1 MANVAVIIVNY
12 NSGAFLKQ
20 CLVSLR
26 QSTIPLEIVV
36 VDNGSSDGSTDF
48 ISKASRV
55 SDCQLIRNLTNLG
68 FAVAVNQ
75 GVQSTTAEDVLLI
88 NPDCIVQPH
97 SVAGLKLAMQREECG
112 AVGGLVFGFNGREQA
127 GCRRRDPTLA
137 RSVVK
142 LLGKLG
148 VRFGLMGV
156 DLTTEPL
163 PVSPI
168 QVDAVSGAFMMIH
181 RESFD
186 AIGGMDEG
194 YFLHFE
200 DLDLCRRLRYAGMPV
215 LFVPTVSVLHCQGA
229 SSRERPFRVEWHKH
243 LGMCRYRLK
252 FSQAP
257 RISHWLF
264 RLFVGVHLIWR
275 VCCLVLEGKWK
286 SKMPASGRGMSALT
300 TPSSGTVVLGGRNDV
315 AEYLVPRLSGLARAV
330 LVLSRAGERTLFC
343 RSAAVLH
350 LEYLDK
356 VPDDD
361 LPLLEDVI
369 CTIPIWHLSKYEG
382 ALLRCGVR
390 RLVAFSS
397 TSITTKSDSM
407 DQKEK
412 DVVRRL
418 QEGERW
424 LESFARS
431 NDVACLI
438 VRPTIIY
445 GGHFNRSI
453 RLVQNMIRTLGVFPF
468 HIPENGTRQ
477 PIHADDLAQ
486 MAVGWINSKV
496 TGVEM
501 VSVAGRDVLSNR
513 SLMELLFR
521 SVGRKLRMLPVRA
534 RHVRM
539 LLQYGSWMF
548 RGLLPSPAAIDRLA
562 VDLGQSNDEA
572 IEKFDFAARSF
583 TP

>member
-1 MANVAVIIVNY
+1 MADVAVVIVNY

-20 CLVSLR
+20 CLLGLR

-36 VDNGSSDGSTDF
+36 VDNGSIDGSTKF
-48 ISKASRV
+48 LGKANGV
-55 SDCQLIRNLTNLG
+55 SDCQLIRNSTNQG

-75 GVQSTTAEDVLLI
+75 GIQSTTAEDVLLL

-97 SVAGLKLAMQREECG
+97 SIARLQLAMQREECG
-112 AVGGLVFGFNGREQA
+112 AAGGLVFGFDGREQA

-148 VRFGLMGV
+148 IWFGLQGV
-156 DLTTEPL
+156 DLTMESL
-163 PVSPI
+163 PKSPI

-181 RESFD
+181 RESLD
-186 AIGGMDEG
+186 AVGGMDEG

-200 DLDLCRRLRYAGMPV
+200 DLDLCRRLRNAGMPV
-215 LFVPTVSVLHCQGA
+215 LFVPSVSVLHRQGA
-229 SSRERPFRVEWHKH
+229 SSRERSFKVEWHKH
-243 LGMCRYRLK
+243 IGMCRYRLK
-252 FSQAP
+252 FSQMP
-257 RISHWLF
+257 QIGHWLF
-264 RLFVGVHLIWR
+264 RLFVGVHFIWR
-275 VCCLVLEGKWK
+275 VCWLVLGGGRKI
-286 SKMPASGRGMSALT
+286 KMPASGRVASVLT
-300 TPSSGTVVLGGRNDV
+300 TTSSGTVVLGGRNDV
-315 AEYLVPRLSGLARAV
+315 AEYMVPRLSGLARSV
-330 LVLSRAGERTLFC
+330 LVLSRARERNLFC
-343 RSAAVLH
+343 RSAVMLH
-350 LEYLDK
+350 PEYLGK
-356 VPDDD
+356 VPDED

-390 RLVAFSS
+390 RLVAISS
-397 TSITTKSDSM
+397 TSITTKLNSM

-412 DVVRRL
+412 HVVSRL

-424 LESFARS
+424 LESFGRS

-438 VRPTIIY
+438 IRPTIIY

-468 HIPENGTRQ
+468 DIPEEGTRQ

-486 MAVGWINSKV
+486 MAVSWINSKV
-496 TGVEM
+496 TGVEI
-501 VSVAGRDVLSNR
+501 VSVAGRDALSNR
-513 SLMELLFR
+513 ALMELLFR
-521 SVGRKLRMLPVRA
+521 SVGRKLRMLPVPA
-534 RHVRM
+534 RYVQII
-539 LLQYGSWMF
+539 LQCGSWAF

-572 IEKFDFAARSF
+572 IEKVDFSARSF
-583 TP
+583 MP

>member
-26 QSTIPLEIVV
+26 RSTIPLEIVV
-36 VDNGSSDGSTDF
+36 VDNGSSDGSADC
-48 ISKASRV
+48 ISKVNDV
-55 SDCQLIRNLTNLG
+55 SDVQVIRNITNLG

-75 GVQSTTAEDVLLI
+75 GAESTTAEDVLLI

-112 AVGGLVFGFNGREQA
+112 AVGGLVFGFDGREQA
-127 GCRRRDPTLA
+127 GCRRRDPTFP

-156 DLTTEPL
+156 DLTMESL
-163 PVSPI
+163 PKNPI

-181 RESFD
+181 RESFE

-200 DLDLCRRLRYAGMPV
+200 DLDLCRRLRNAGMPV
-215 LFVPTVSVLHCQGA
+215 LFVPSVSVLHCQGI
-229 SSRERPFRVEWHKH
+229 SSRKRPFRVEWHKH

-252 FSQAP
+252 FSQAS

-264 RLFVGVHLIWR
+264 RLFVGIHLIWR
-275 VCCLVLEGKWK
+275 VCCLVLEGQWK
-286 SKMPASGRGMSALT
+286 SKMPESGRGVSALT
-300 TPSSGTVVLGGRNDV
+300 TTSSGTVVLGGHNDV
-315 AEYLVPRLSGLARAV
+315 AEYLVPRLSGLARTV
-330 LVLSRAGERTLFC
+330 LVLSRSGERKLFY

-350 LEYLDK
+350 PEYLDK

-369 CTIPIWHLSKYEG
+369 CTMPIWHLSKYEG
-382 ALLRCGVR
+382 ALRRCGVR

-412 DVVRRL
+412 DVARRL

-424 LESFARS
+424 LESFCRS

-445 GGHFNRSI
+445 GGHYNRSI
-453 RLVQNMIRTLGVFPF
+453 RLVQKMIRILGVFPF
-468 HIPENGTRQ
+468 DIPERGTRQ

-486 MAVGWINSKV
+486 MAVAWINSTV
-496 TGVEM
+496 TGVEI
-501 VSVAGRDVLSNR
+501 VSVAGRNVLSNR
-513 SLMELLFR
+513 LLMERLFR
-521 SVGRKLRMLPVRA
+521 SVGRKLRVLPVRA
-534 RHVRM
+534 RYVQI
-539 LLQYGSWMF
+539 LLQCGSRVF

-572 IEKFDFAARSF
+572 IEKFDFSARSF
-583 TP
+583 NP

>member
-1 MANVAVIIVNY
+1 VANVAVIIVNY

-26 QSTIPLEIVV
+26 RSTIPLEIVV
-36 VDNGSSDGSTDF
+36 VDNGSSDGSADC
-48 ISKASRV
+48 ISKVNDV
-55 SDCQLIRNLTNLG
+55 SDVQVIRNITNLG

-75 GVQSTTAEDVLLI
+75 GAESTTAEDVLLI

-112 AVGGLVFGFNGREQA
+112 AVGGLVFGFDGREQA
-127 GCRRRDPTLA
+127 GCRRRDPTFP

-156 DLTTEPL
+156 DLTMESL
-163 PVSPI
+163 PKNPI

-181 RESFD
+181 RESFE

-200 DLDLCRRLRYAGMPV
+200 DLDLCRRLRNAGMPV
-215 LFVPTVSVLHCQGA
+215 LFVPSVSVLHCQGI
-229 SSRERPFRVEWHKH
+229 SSRKRPFRVEWHKH

-252 FSQAP
+252 FSQAS

-264 RLFVGVHLIWR
+264 RLFVGIHLIWR
-275 VCCLVLEGKWK
+275 VCCLVLEGQWK
-286 SKMPASGRGMSALT
+286 SKMPASGRGVSALT
-300 TPSSGTVVLGGRNDV
+300 TTSSGTVVLGGHNDV
-315 AEYLVPRLSGLARAV
+315 AEYLVPRLSGLARTV
-330 LVLSRAGERTLFC
+330 LVLSRSGERKLFY

-350 LEYLDK
+350 PEYLDK

-369 CTIPIWHLSKYEG
+369 CTMPIWHISKYEG
-382 ALLRCGVR
+382 ALRRCGVR

-412 DVVRRL
+412 DVARRL

-424 LESFARS
+424 LESFCRS

-445 GGHFNRSI
+445 GGHYNRSI
-453 RLVQNMIRTLGVFPF
+453 RLVQKMIRILGVFPF
-468 HIPENGTRQ
+468 VIPERGTRQ

-486 MAVGWINSKV
+486 MAVAWINSTV
-496 TGVEM
+496 TGVEI
-501 VSVAGRDVLSNR
+501 VSVAGRNVLSNR
-513 SLMELLFR
+513 LLMERLFR
-521 SVGRKLRMLPVRA
+521 SVGRKLRVLPVRA
-534 RHVRM
+534 RYVQI
-539 LLQYGSWMF
+539 LLQCGSRVF

-572 IEKFDFAARSF
+572 IEKFDFRPSPNYA
-583 TP
+583 

>member
-1 MANVAVIIVNY
+1 VANVAVIIVNY

-26 QSTIPLEIVV
+26 RSTIPLEIVV
-36 VDNGSSDGSTDF
+36 VDNGSSDGSADC
-48 ISKASRV
+48 ISKVNDV
-55 SDCQLIRNLTNLG
+55 SDVQVIRNITNLG

-75 GVQSTTAEDVLLI
+75 GAESTTAEDVLLI

-112 AVGGLVFGFNGREQA
+112 AVGGLVFGFDGREQA
-127 GCRRRDPTLA
+127 GCRRRDPTFP

-156 DLTTEPL
+156 DLTMESL
-163 PVSPI
+163 PKNPI

-181 RESFD
+181 RESFE

-200 DLDLCRRLRYAGMPV
+200 DLDLCRRLRNAGMPV
-215 LFVPTVSVLHCQGA
+215 LFVPSVSVLHCQGI
-229 SSRERPFRVEWHKH
+229 SSRKRPFRVEWHKH

-252 FSQAP
+252 FSQAS

-264 RLFVGVHLIWR
+264 RLFVGIHLIWR
-275 VCCLVLEGKWK
+275 VCCLVLEGQWK
-286 SKMPASGRGMSALT
+286 SKMPASGRGVSALT
-300 TPSSGTVVLGGRNDV
+300 TTSSGTVVLGGHNDV
-315 AEYLVPRLSGLARAV
+315 AEYLVPRLSGLARTV
-330 LVLSRAGERTLFC
+330 LVLSRSGERKLFY

-350 LEYLDK
+350 PEYLDK

-369 CTIPIWHLSKYEG
+369 CTMPIWHISKYEG
-382 ALLRCGVR
+382 ALRRCGVR

-412 DVVRRL
+412 DVARRL

-424 LESFARS
+424 LESFCRS

-445 GGHFNRSI
+445 GGHYNRSI
-453 RLVQNMIRTLGVFPF
+453 RLVQKMIRILGVFPF
-468 HIPENGTRQ
+468 DIPERGTRQ

-486 MAVGWINSKV
+486 MAVAWINSTV
-496 TGVEM
+496 TGVEI
-501 VSVAGRDVLSNR
+501 VSVAGRNVLSNR
-513 SLMELLFR
+513 LLMERLFR
-521 SVGRKLRMLPVRA
+521 SVGRKLRVLPVRA
-534 RHVRM
+534 RYVQI
-539 LLQYGSWMF
+539 LLQCGSRVF

-572 IEKFDFAARSF
+572 IEKFDFSARSF
-583 TP
+583 NP

>member
-1 MANVAVIIVNY
+1 VANVAVIIVNY

-26 QSTIPLEIVV
+26 RSTIPLEIVV
-36 VDNGSSDGSTDF
+36 VDNGSSDGSADC
-48 ISKASRV
+48 ISKVNDV
-55 SDCQLIRNLTNLG
+55 SDVQVIRNITNLG

-75 GVQSTTAEDVLLI
+75 GAESTTAEDVLLI

-112 AVGGLVFGFNGREQA
+112 AVGGLVFGFDGREQA
-127 GCRRRDPTLA
+127 GCRRRDPTFP

-156 DLTTEPL
+156 DLTMESL
-163 PVSPI
+163 PKNPI

-181 RESFD
+181 RESFE

-200 DLDLCRRLRYAGMPV
+200 DLDLCRRLRNAGMPV
-215 LFVPTVSVLHCQGA
+215 LFVPSVSVLHCQGI
-229 SSRERPFRVEWHKH
+229 SSRKRPFRVEWHKH

-252 FSQAP
+252 FSQAS

-264 RLFVGVHLIWR
+264 RLFVGIHLIWR
-275 VCCLVLEGKWK
+275 VCCLVLEGQWK
-286 SKMPASGRGMSALT
+286 SKMPASGRGVSALT
-300 TPSSGTVVLGGRNDV
+300 TTSSGTVVLGGHNDV
-315 AEYLVPRLSGLARAV
+315 AEYLVPRLSGLARTV
-330 LVLSRAGERTLFC
+330 LVLSRSGERKLFY

-350 LEYLDK
+350 PEYLDK

-369 CTIPIWHLSKYEG
+369 CTMPIWHLSKYEG
-382 ALLRCGVR
+382 ALRRCGVR

-412 DVVRRL
+412 DVARRL

-424 LESFARS
+424 LESFCRS

-445 GGHFNRSI
+445 GGHYNRSI
-453 RLVQNMIRTLGVFPF
+453 RLVQKMIRILGVFPF
-468 HIPENGTRQ
+468 DIPERGTRQ

-486 MAVGWINSKV
+486 MAVAWINSTV
-496 TGVEM
+496 TGVEI
-501 VSVAGRDVLSNR
+501 VSVAGRNLLSNR
-513 SLMELLFR
+513 LLMERLFR
-521 SVGRKLRMLPVRA
+521 SVGRKLRVLPVRA
-534 RHVRM
+534 RYVQI
-539 LLQYGSWMF
+539 LLQCGSRVF

-572 IEKFDFAARSF
+572 IEKFDFSARSF
-583 TP
+583 NP

>member
-36 VDNGSSDGSTDF
+36 VDNGSSDGSADF

-200 DLDLCRRLRYAGMPV
+200 DLDLCRRLRYGGMPV

-257 RISHWLF
+257 QISHWLF

-286 SKMPASGRGMSALT
+286 SKMPASGRGASALT
-300 TPSSGTVVLGGRNDV
+300 TTSSGTVVLGGRNDV
-315 AEYLVPRLSGLARAV
+315 AEYLVPRLSGLARTV
-330 LVLSRAGERTLFC
+330 LVLSRAGERKLFC

-350 LEYLDK
+350 PEYLDK

-369 CTIPIWHLSKYEG
+369 CTYRYGIYQSMRKRCSGVGCEDWWHLVQP
-382 ALLRCGVR
+382 ALQRNQIVWIKR
-390 RLVAFSS
+390 KR
-397 TSITTKSDSM
+397 TS
-407 DQKEK
+407 
-412 DVVRRL
+412 
-418 QEGERW
+418 
-424 LESFARS
+424 
-431 NDVACLI
+431 
-438 VRPTIIY
+438 
-445 GGHFNRSI
+445 
-453 RLVQNMIRTLGVFPF
+453 
-468 HIPENGTRQ
+468 
-477 PIHADDLAQ
+477 
-486 MAVGWINSKV
+486 
-496 TGVEM
+496 
-501 VSVAGRDVLSNR
+501 
-513 SLMELLFR
+513 
-521 SVGRKLRMLPVRA
+521 
-534 RHVRM
+534 
-539 LLQYGSWMF
+539 
-548 RGLLPSPAAIDRLA
+548 
-562 VDLGQSNDEA
+562 
-572 IEKFDFAARSF
+572 
-583 TP
+583 

>member
-26 QSTIPLEIVV
+26 RSTIPLEIVV
-36 VDNGSSDGSTDF
+36 VDNGSSDGSADC
-48 ISKASRV
+48 ISKV
-55 SDCQLIRNLTNLG
+55 SDVSDVQVIRNLTNLG

-75 GVQSTTAEDVLLI
+75 GAESTTAEDVLLI

-112 AVGGLVFGFNGREQA
+112 AVGGLVFGFDGREQA
-127 GCRRRDPTLA
+127 GCRRRDPTFP

-156 DLTTEPL
+156 DLTMESL
-163 PVSPI
+163 PKNPI

-181 RESFD
+181 RESFE

-200 DLDLCRRLRYAGMPV
+200 DLDLCRRLRNAGMPV
-215 LFVPTVSVLHCQGA
+215 LFVPSVSVLHCQGI
-229 SSRERPFRVEWHKH
+229 SSRKRPFRVEWHKH

-252 FSQAP
+252 FSQAS

-264 RLFVGVHLIWR
+264 RLFVGIHLIWR
-275 VCCLVLEGKWK
+275 VCCLVLEGQWK
-286 SKMPASGRGMSALT
+286 SKMPASGRGVSALT
-300 TPSSGTVVLGGRNDV
+300 TTSSGTVVLGGHNDV
-315 AEYLVPRLSGLARAV
+315 AEYLVPRLSGLARTV
-330 LVLSRAGERTLFC
+330 LVLSRSGERKLFY

-350 LEYLDK
+350 PEYLDK

-369 CTIPIWHLSKYEG
+369 CTMPIWHLSKYEG
-382 ALLRCGVR
+382 ALRRCGVR

-412 DVVRRL
+412 DVARRL

-424 LESFARS
+424 LESFCRS

-438 VRPTIIY
+438 IRPTIIY
-445 GGHFNRSI
+445 GGHYNRSI
-453 RLVQNMIRTLGVFPF
+453 RLVQKMIRILGVFPF
-468 HIPENGTRQ
+468 DIPERGTRQ

-486 MAVGWINSKV
+486 MAVAWINSTV
-496 TGVEM
+496 TGVEI
-501 VSVAGRDVLSNR
+501 VSVAGRDALSNR
-513 SLMELLFR
+513 ALMELLFR
-521 SVGRKLRMLPVRA
+521 SVGRKLRVLPVRA
-534 RHVRM
+534 RYVQI
-539 LLQYGSWMF
+539 LLQCGSRVF

-572 IEKFDFAARSF
+572 IEKFDFSSRSF
-583 TP
+583 NP

>member
-1 MANVAVIIVNY
+1 MAKVAVIIVNY

-36 VDNGSSDGSTDF
+36 IDNGSSDGSADF
-48 ISKASRV
+48 VSKASKE
-55 SDCQLIRNLTNLG
+55 SDCQLIRNSTNLG

-75 GVQSTTAEDVLLI
+75 GVKSTTAEDVLLI

-97 SVAGLKLAMQREECG
+97 SVAGLKLAMQREDCG
-112 AVGGLVFGFNGREQA
+112 AVGGLVFGFDGREQA
-127 GCRRRDPTLA
+127 GCRRRDPTFS

-156 DLTTEPL
+156 DLTTEAL
-163 PVSPI
+163 PESPI
-168 QVDAVSGAFMMIH
+168 QVDAVSGAFMMIR

-200 DLDLCRRLRYAGMPV
+200 DLDLCRRLRNAGMSI
-215 LFVPTVSVLHCQGA
+215 LFIPTVSVLHCQGV
-229 SSRERPFRVEWHKH
+229 SGRKRPFRVEWHKH
-243 LGMCRYRLK
+243 IGMCRYRLK

-257 RISHWLF
+257 RISHWVF

-275 VCCLVLEGKWK
+275 VCCLVLKDKWK
-286 SKMPASGRGMSALT
+286 IRRPASGRGASSLT
-300 TPSSGTVVLGGRNDV
+300 ATNAGTLVLGGRNDV
-315 AEYLVPRLSGLARAV
+315 AEYLVPRLLGLARSV
-330 LVLSRAGERTLFC
+330 LVLSRAPESTISC

-350 LEYLDK
+350 PEYLDK

-369 CTIPIWHLSKYEG
+369 CTIPIWHLSRYEG
-382 ALLRCGVR
+382 VLRRCGVR

-397 TSITTKSDSM
+397 TSITTKTDSM
-407 DQKEK
+407 DQREQ
-412 DVVRRL
+412 DAARRL
-418 QEGERW
+418 QDGERW
-424 LESFARS
+424 LKSFCRS

-445 GGHFNRSI
+445 GGHYNRSL
-453 RLVQNMIRTLGVFPF
+453 RLVQKMIRILGVFPF
-468 HIPENGTRQ
+468 VISEMGTRQ

-486 MAVGWINSKV
+486 IAVGWINSKA
-496 TGVEM
+496 TGVEV

-513 SLMELLFR
+513 LLMELLFR
-521 SVGRKLRMLPVRA
+521 SVGRKLCMLPVRA
-534 RHVRM
+534 RYVQIF
-539 LLQYGSWMF
+539 LQCGSWVF
-548 RGLLPSPAAIDRLA
+548 GGLLPSPAAIDRLA
-562 VDLGQSNDEA
+562 IDLGQSNDEA
-572 IEKFDFAARSF
+572 IEKFNFSARSF